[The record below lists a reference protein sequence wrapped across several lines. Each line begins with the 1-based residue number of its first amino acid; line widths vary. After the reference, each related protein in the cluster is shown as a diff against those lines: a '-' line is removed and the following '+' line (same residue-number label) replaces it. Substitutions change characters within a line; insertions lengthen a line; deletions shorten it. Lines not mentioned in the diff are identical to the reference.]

1 MAIAFGIAGF
11 AVALFVI
18 VAAKL
23 RLIPF
28 FVYALFC
35 VTIWKDWYY
44 ADKLRGDI
52 IGIAI
57 LALTIVLCIVS
68 LMRSI
73 RG

>member
-1 MAIAFGIAGF
+1 MAIAFGIIGF
-11 AVALFVI
+11 SVALFVI

-28 FVYALFC
+28 FAYALFC

-44 ADKLRGDI
+44 ADKMRGDI
-52 IGIAI
+52 IGIVI
-57 LALTIVLCIVS
+57 LALTIVLWIVS
-68 LMRSI
+68 IVRNI